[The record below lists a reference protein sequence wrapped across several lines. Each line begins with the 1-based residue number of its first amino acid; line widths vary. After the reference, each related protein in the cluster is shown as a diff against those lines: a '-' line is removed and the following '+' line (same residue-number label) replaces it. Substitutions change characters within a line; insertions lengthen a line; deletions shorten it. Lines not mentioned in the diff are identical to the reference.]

1 MGLCKISLAFVFLLG
16 LTLVDPSLGQ
26 DSIEDYL
33 NAQNAAHVDAY
44 AKIMLISV
52 LVNATLCTSVCKNI
66 VKTLNV
72 ATLTS

>member
-44 AKIMLISV
+44 A
-52 LVNATLCTSVCKNI
+52 
-66 VKTLNV
+66 
-72 ATLTS
+72 

>member
-33 NAQNAAHVDAY
+33 NAHNAAHVDAY

-52 LVNATLCTSVCKNI
+52 LVNATLCTSVCKI
-66 VKTLNV
+66 MVKTLNV

>member
-52 LVNATLCTSVCKNI
+52 LVNATLCTSVCKNM

-72 ATLTS
+72 AKLTS